1 MSALDTSSSQTDLLA
16 ELSSLP
22 VKPPRSK
29 LEVHRELIR
38 ELRRKGRTYREVSQ
52 LFEVKLGLHV
62 CPSTLHSF
70 IKVRAQHR
78 KHHQFELPDPI
89 VSTPAST
96 SERLA
101 NLKAKAVP
109 STANRPRFEFHDN
122 EALTLSRN
130 GGAR

>member
-1 MSALDTSSSQTDLLA
+1 MPALDTSSYPMNLLA

-22 VKPPRSK
+22 AKPPRSK

-38 ELRRKGRTYREVSQ
+38 ELRRKGRTYREVSR
-52 LFEVKLGLHV
+52 LFEEKLGLHV

-78 KHHQFELPDPI
+78 KHAQFELPDSSA
-89 VSTPAST
+89 STLAST

-101 NLKAKAVP
+101 NLKAKPVA
-109 STANRPRFEFHDN
+109 SIARRPRFEFHDN